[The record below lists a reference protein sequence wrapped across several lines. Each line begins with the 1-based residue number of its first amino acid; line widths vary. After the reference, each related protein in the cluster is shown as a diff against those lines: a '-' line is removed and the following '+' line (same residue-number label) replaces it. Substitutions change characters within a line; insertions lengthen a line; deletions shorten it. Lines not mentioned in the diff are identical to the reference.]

1 MQKEIGNSINSPL
14 AKRVRQAEFALLSTG
29 IVALS
34 FIFAKGIKDSEL
46 EDTGIKFA
54 SASNSR
60 QIEKKESQISS
71 SSEFTQL
78 PTVEKIEKMYEFMT
92 TSQNPYLRVDAI
104 NFKTQELSTN
114 ANFDDPSL
122 VKFKNLQPYFINDVF
137 GVWRILNYPKDTEAF
152 WLISLD
158 SPARAGSPE
167 EMAVFYA
174 KSTYVLQKAQRWQN
188 VYEDNPDLRTLI
200 EMEAWEFTLNNIYK
214 PLKSEGKINSK
225 FLDELWLKYVLDK
238 ASVDF
243 SNRWKQTVLNIYSSN

>member
-104 NFKTQELSTN
+104 NFKDVDFRLLEELREATKSN
-114 ANFDDPSL
+114 Y
-122 VKFKNLQPYFINDVF
+122 VKKFIDSVKKGRDLFHVF
-137 GVWRILNYPKDTEAF
+137 YRILQQCE
-152 WLISLD
+152 
-158 SPARAGSPE
+158 
-167 EMAVFYA
+167 
-174 KSTYVLQKAQRWQN
+174 
-188 VYEDNPDLRTLI
+188 
-200 EMEAWEFTLNNIYK
+200 
-214 PLKSEGKINSK
+214 
-225 FLDELWLKYVLDK
+225 
-238 ASVDF
+238 
-243 SNRWKQTVLNIYSSN
+243 